1 MLELNNYY
9 IQELENLTDLF
20 TNIFVII
27 DDIYNEI
34 IPIGIRNR
42 RNIKDSKLSDSEII
56 TISIVGELLTIDSEK
71 SFFSL
76 LKREYKELFPRLGD
90 RTRFNR
96 TKRNLH
102 LVISKIRGYIS
113 EFMQLYS
120 NNIRVIDSM
129 PIPVCEFGRAHFSK
143 CFKGEAS
150 YGICASKKE
159 TYFACKV
166 HAMITLEGYI
176 TTFETYFG
184 FKFHALTT
192 VDGFLTDY
200 VITPANIDDRNAVWD
215 LCDKY
220 RSISIIGDKG
230 YINKRLTP
238 ELKGERDIDLLFLK
252 RANSRD
258 NYPKEVRQLLFKVR
272 RRIETSFSQ
281 LTEQLNLNKV
291 KSKSMLGFITR
302 TSIKVLAHNIS
313 FLINKLMKNDD
324 SMAKIK
330 RLVFG

>member
-1 MLELNNYY
+1 MLEFNNYY
-9 IQELENLTDLF
+9 IQYQENLTDLF

-34 IPIGIRNR
+34 IPITVSNR

-71 SFFSL
+71 AFFSL
-76 LKREYKELFPRLGD
+76 LKKEYKNLFPKIGD

-96 TKRNLH
+96 TKRNLYW
-102 LVISKIRGYIS
+102 VISKIREHIS
-113 EFMQLYS
+113 SFMQSYS
-120 NNIRVIDSM
+120 NNIKIVDSM

-150 YGICASKKE
+150 YGRCPSKKQ
-159 TYFACKV
+159 
-166 HAMITLEGYI
+166 
-176 TTFETYFG
+176 TYFG
-184 FKFHALTT
+184 FKFHDLTT
-192 VDGFLTDY
+192 IDGFLSDY
-200 VITPANIDDRNAVWD
+200 IITPANVDDRNAVWD

-220 RSISIIGDKG
+220 KSISIIGDKG
-230 YINKRLTP
+230 YVNKRLTP
-238 ELKGERDIDLLFLK
+238 ELKVERDINLLFLK
-252 RANSRD
+252 RGNSKD
-258 NYPKEVRQLLFKVR
+258 NYPKDIRQLIFKAR

-281 LTEQLNLNKV
+281 LAEQLNLNKV

-302 TSIKVLAHNIS
+302 ISIKVLAHNIS
-313 FLINKLMKNDD
+313 FLINKLMENED
-324 SMAKIK
+324 SISKIK

>member
-1 MLELNNYY
+1 MLEFNNYY
-9 IQELENLTDLF
+9 IQDQENLTDLF

-34 IPIGIRNR
+34 IPITVSNR

-71 SFFSL
+71 AFFSL
-76 LKREYKELFPRLGD
+76 LKREYKNLFPKIGD

-96 TKRNLH
+96 TKRNLYW
-102 LVISKIRGYIS
+102 VISKIREHIS
-113 EFMQLYS
+113 LFMQSYS
-120 NNIRVIDSM
+120 NNIKIVDSM

-150 YGICASKKE
+150 YGRCPSKKQ
-159 TYFACKV
+159 
-166 HAMITLEGYI
+166 
-176 TTFETYFG
+176 TYFG

-192 VDGFLTDY
+192 IDGFLSDY
-200 VITPANIDDRNAVWD
+200 IITPANVDDRNAVWD

-220 RSISIIGDKG
+220 KSISIIGDKG
-230 YINKRLTP
+230 YVNKRLTP
-238 ELKGERDIDLLFLK
+238 ELKVERDINLLFLK
-252 RANSRD
+252 RGNSKD
-258 NYPKEVRQLLFKVR
+258 NYPKDIRQLIFKAR

-281 LTEQLNLNKV
+281 LAEQLNLNKV

-313 FLINKLMKNDD
+313 FLINKLMGNED
-324 SMAKIK
+324 SISKIK

>member
-34 IPIGIRNR
+34 IPSGIRNR
-42 RNIKDSKLSDSEII
+42 RTIKDSKLSDSEII
-56 TISIVGELLTIDSEK
+56 TISIVGEFLTIDSEK
-71 SFFSL
+71 SFFIL

-120 NNIRVIDSM
+120 KNVRVIDSM

-150 YGICASKKE
+150 YGICASKK
-159 TYFACKV
+159 
-166 HAMITLEGYI
+166 
-176 TTFETYFG
+176 ETYFG

-238 ELKGERDIDLLFLK
+238 ELKTEKDINLLFLK
-252 RANSRD
+252 RGNSKD
-258 NYPKEVRQLLFKVR
+258 NYPKQIRQLIFKVR

-302 TSIKVLAHNIS
+302 ISIKVLGHNIS
-313 FLINKLMKNDD
+313 FLINKLIGNYD
-324 SMAKIK
+324 SIAKIK
-330 RLVFG
+330 SLIFG

>member
-96 TKRNLH
+96 TKRNLY

-120 NNIRVIDSM
+120 NNVRVIDSM
-129 PIPVCEFGRAHFSK
+129 PIPVFEFGRASFSK
-143 CFKGEAS
+143 CFK
-150 YGICASKKE
+150 
-159 TYFACKV
+159 F
-166 HAMITLEGYI
+166 
-176 TTFETYFG
+176 
-184 FKFHALTT
+184 
-192 VDGFLTDY
+192 
-200 VITPANIDDRNAVWD
+200 
-215 LCDKY
+215 
-220 RSISIIGDKG
+220 
-230 YINKRLTP
+230 
-238 ELKGERDIDLLFLK
+238 
-252 RANSRD
+252 
-258 NYPKEVRQLLFKVR
+258 
-272 RRIETSFSQ
+272 
-281 LTEQLNLNKV
+281 
-291 KSKSMLGFITR
+291 
-302 TSIKVLAHNIS
+302 
-313 FLINKLMKNDD
+313 
-324 SMAKIK
+324 
-330 RLVFG
+330 

>member
-9 IQELENLTDLF
+9 IQEQKNLTDLF

-27 DDIYNEI
+27 DDIYKEI
-34 IPIGIRNR
+34 IPMSISNR
-42 RNIKDSKLSDSEII
+42 RNINDSKLSDSEII

-71 SFFSL
+71 ALFSL
-76 LKREYKELFPRLGD
+76 LKREYKNLFPKLGD

-102 LVISKIRGYIS
+102 WVISKIRDYIS
-113 EFMQLYS
+113 SFMQSYS
-120 NNIRVIDSM
+120 NNIRIVDSM

-150 YGICASKKE
+150 YGRCPSKKQ
-159 TYFACKV
+159 
-166 HAMITLEGYI
+166 
-176 TTFETYFG
+176 TYFG

-200 VITPANIDDRNAVWD
+200 VITPANVDDRNAVWD
-215 LCDKY
+215 LCEKY
-220 RSISIIGDKG
+220 KSISIIGDKG
-230 YINKRLTP
+230 YVNKRLTL
-238 ELKGERDIDLLFLK
+238 ELKIQKDINLLFLK
-252 RANSRD
+252 RGNSKD
-258 NYPKEVRQLLFKVR
+258 NYPKDIKQLIFKAR

-302 TSIKVLAHNIS
+302 TSIKVLAHNTS
-313 FLINKLMKNDD
+313 FLINKLMGNDD
-324 SMAKIK
+324 YMAKIK

>member
-9 IQELENLTDLF
+9 FQEVENLTDLF
-20 TNIFVII
+20 TII
-27 DDIYNEI
+27 YTIVDDIYNNI
-34 IPIGIRNR
+34 IPITIRNR

-56 TISIVGELLTIDSEK
+56 TINIVGELLTIDSK
-71 SFFSL
+71 KAFFGL
-76 LKREYKELFPRLGD
+76 LRREYKVLFPKLGD

-102 LVISKIRGYIS
+102 AVIREIREHIS
-113 EFMQLYS
+113 LFIQCQS

-150 YGICASKKE
+150 YGRCRSKK
-159 TYFACKV
+159 
-166 HAMITLEGYI
+166 
-176 TTFETYFG
+176 ETYFG

-192 VDGFLTDY
+192 VYGFLTDY
-200 VITPANIDDRNAVWD
+200 FITPANIDDRNAVWG
-215 LCDKY
+215 LCYKY
-220 RSISIIGDKG
+220 NSISIIGDKG
-230 YINKRLTP
+230 YISKRLTP
-238 ELKGERDIDLLFLK
+238 ESKSKRNIDLLFLK
-252 RANSRD
+252 RENSKD
-258 NYPKEVRQLLFKVR
+258 NYSKEVRQLLFKVR
-272 RRIETSFSQ
+272 MRIETSFSQ
-281 LTEQLNLNKV
+281 LSEQLNLSKV

-313 FLINKLMKNDD
+313 FLINKLMGNDN
-324 SMAKIK
+324 SVAKIK

>member
-27 DDIYNEI
+27 DDVYNEI

-159 TYFACKV
+159 TYF
-166 HAMITLEGYI
+166 
-176 TTFETYFG
+176 G

-281 LTEQLNLNKV
+281 LTE
-291 KSKSMLGFITR
+291 
-302 TSIKVLAHNIS
+302 
-313 FLINKLMKNDD
+313 
-324 SMAKIK
+324 
-330 RLVFG
+330 

>member
-1 MLELNNYY
+1 MLEFNNYY
-9 IQELENLTDLF
+9 IQEQENLTDLF

-34 IPIGIRNR
+34 IPITVSNR

-71 SFFSL
+71 AFFSL
-76 LKREYKELFPRLGD
+76 LKREYKNLFPKIGD

-96 TKRNLH
+96 TKRNLYW
-102 LVISKIRGYIS
+102 VISKIREHIS
-113 EFMQLYS
+113 LFMQSYS
-120 NNIRVIDSM
+120 NNIRIVDSM

-150 YGICASKKE
+150 YGRCPSKKQ
-159 TYFACKV
+159 
-166 HAMITLEGYI
+166 
-176 TTFETYFG
+176 TYFG

-192 VDGFLTDY
+192 IDGFLSDY
-200 VITPANIDDRNAVWD
+200 IITPANVDDRNAVWD

-220 RSISIIGDKG
+220 KSISIIGDKG
-230 YINKRLTP
+230 YVNKRLTP
-238 ELKGERDIDLLFLK
+238 ELKVERDINLLFLK
-252 RANSRD
+252 RGNSKD
-258 NYPKEVRQLLFKVR
+258 NYPKDIRQLIFKAR

-281 LTEQLNLNKV
+281 LAEQLNLNKV

-313 FLINKLMKNDD
+313 FLINKLMGNED
-324 SMAKIK
+324 SISKIK

>member
-129 PIPVCEFGRAHFSK
+129 PIPVCEFGRARFSK

-150 YGICASKKE
+150 YGICASRK
-159 TYFACKV
+159 
-166 HAMITLEGYI
+166 
-176 TTFETYFG
+176 ETYFG

-238 ELKGERDIDLLFLK
+238 ELKSERDIDLLFLK
-252 RANSRD
+252 RENSRD

-281 LTEQLNLNKV
+281 LTE
-291 KSKSMLGFITR
+291 
-302 TSIKVLAHNIS
+302 
-313 FLINKLMKNDD
+313 
-324 SMAKIK
+324 
-330 RLVFG
+330 

>member
-9 IQELENLTDLF
+9 IQEQKNLTDLF
-20 TNIFVII
+20 TNVFVII

-34 IPIGIRNR
+34 IPMSISNR
-42 RNIKDSKLSDSEII
+42 RNINDSKLSDSEII

-71 SFFSL
+71 ALFSL
-76 LKREYKELFPRLGD
+76 LKREYKNLFPKLGD

-102 LVISKIRGYIS
+102 WVISKIRDYIS
-113 EFMQLYS
+113 SFMQSYS
-120 NNIRVIDSM
+120 NNIRIVDSM

-150 YGICASKKE
+150 YGRCPSKKQ
-159 TYFACKV
+159 
-166 HAMITLEGYI
+166 
-176 TTFETYFG
+176 TYFG

-200 VITPANIDDRNAVWD
+200 VITPANVDDRNAVWD
-215 LCDKY
+215 LCEKY
-220 RSISIIGDKG
+220 KSISIIGDKG
-230 YINKRLTP
+230 YVNKRLTP
-238 ELKGERDIDLLFLK
+238 ELKIQKDINLLFLK
-252 RANSRD
+252 RGNSKD
-258 NYPKEVRQLLFKVR
+258 NYPKDIKKLIFKAR

-302 TSIKVLAHNIS
+302 TSIKVLAHNTS
-313 FLINKLMKNDD
+313 FLINKLMGNDD
-324 SMAKIK
+324 YMAKIK

>member
-9 IQELENLTDLF
+9 IQEVKNLTDLF
-20 TNIFVII
+20 TIIFTIV
-27 DDIYNEI
+27 DDIYNDI
-34 IPIGIRNR
+34 IPISIRNR

-71 SFFSL
+71 AFFSL
-76 LKREYKELFPRLGD
+76 LSREYTRLFPKLGD

-102 LVISKIRGYIS
+102 AVIKEIREYIS
-113 EFMQLYS
+113 LSIQSYS
-120 NNIRVIDSM
+120 NEIRVIDSM

-150 YGICASKKE
+150 YGRCPSKKQ
-159 TYFACKV
+159 
-166 HAMITLEGYI
+166 I
-176 TTFETYFG
+176 YFG

-200 VITPANIDDRNAVWD
+200 VITPANVDDRNVVWD
-215 LCDKY
+215 LCYKY
-220 RSISIIGDKG
+220 SSISIIADKG
-230 YINKRLTP
+230 YVNKRLTP
-238 ELKGERDIDLLFLK
+238 ELKGEKGINLLFLK
-252 RANSRD
+252 RGNSKE
-258 NYPKEVRQLLFKVR
+258 NYPKEIRQLIFKVR

-313 FLINKLMKNDD
+313 FLINKLMGKND
-324 SMAKIK
+324 SLAKIK
-330 RLVFG
+330 ELVFG

>member
-1 MLELNNYY
+1 MMLELNNYY

-150 YGICASKKE
+150 YGVCPSKKQ
-159 TYFACKV
+159 
-166 HAMITLEGYI
+166 
-176 TTFETYFG
+176 TYFG

-215 LCDKY
+215 LCAKY
-220 RSISIIGDKG
+220 NSISIIGDKG

-238 ELKGERDIDLLFLK
+238 ELKTEKDINLLFLK
-252 RANSRD
+252 RGNSKD
-258 NYPKEVRQLLFKVR
+258 NYPKQIRQLIFKVR

-302 TSIKVLAHNIS
+302 ISIKVLGHNIS
-313 FLINKLMKNDD
+313 FLINKLIGNYD
-324 SMAKIK
+324 SIAKIK
-330 RLVFG
+330 SLIFG

>member
-129 PIPVCEFGRAHFSK
+129 PIPVCEFGRAHFNK
-143 CFKGEAS
+143 CFKSQAS
-150 YGICASKKE
+150 YRRCASKK
-159 TYFACKV
+159 
-166 HAMITLEGYI
+166 
-176 TTFETYFG
+176 ETYFG

-238 ELKGERDIDLLFLK
+238 ELKSERDIDLLFLK

-281 LTEQLNLNKV
+281 LTE
-291 KSKSMLGFITR
+291 
-302 TSIKVLAHNIS
+302 
-313 FLINKLMKNDD
+313 
-324 SMAKIK
+324 
-330 RLVFG
+330 

>member
-9 IQELENLTDLF
+9 IQEQKNLTDLF

-34 IPIGIRNR
+34 IPMSISNR
-42 RNIKDSKLSDSEII
+42 RNINDSKLSDSEII

-71 SFFSL
+71 ALFSL
-76 LKREYKELFPRLGD
+76 LKREYKNLFPKLGD

-102 LVISKIRGYIS
+102 WVISKIRDYIS
-113 EFMQLYS
+113 SFMQSYS
-120 NNIRVIDSM
+120 NNIRIVDSM

-150 YGICASKKE
+150 YGRCPSKKQ
-159 TYFACKV
+159 
-166 HAMITLEGYI
+166 
-176 TTFETYFG
+176 TYFG

-200 VITPANIDDRNAVWD
+200 VITPANVDDRNAVWD
-215 LCDKY
+215 LCEKY
-220 RSISIIGDKG
+220 KSISIIGDKG
-230 YINKRLTP
+230 YVNKRLTP
-238 ELKGERDIDLLFLK
+238 ELKIQKDINLLFLK
-252 RANSRD
+252 RGNSKD
-258 NYPKEVRQLLFKVR
+258 NYPKDIKQLIFKAR

-313 FLINKLMKNDD
+313 FLINKLMGNDD
-324 SMAKIK
+324 YMAKIK